1 MTTRTFIILSGAAIC
16 ALCCSV
22 GTANPKP
29 NIVVILADDLG
40 YGDVGCYNK
49 ESKVPTPNLDRMA
62 REGVRFTDGHAP
74 STVCTPSRYSVMT
87 GRMCF
92 RTGYRGVFDGV
103 GGPCLI
109 EKDRL
114 TLPAMLRDQGYMTAC
129 VGKWHIGMTFSTKGG
144 SPAYEAKIDEAAT
157 KAKSWRDGGRSLEQ
171 VKLVDFTKPILDG
184 PVHRGFDYFFGTAC
198 CPTTDWLYAFIEND
212 RVLVAPDHQLDRSTL
227 PEHAYAFDLR
237 RGMIA
242 PGFDHE
248 KVDLVFLDKSK
259 SWIEKQ
265 VRKSPEK
272 PFFLYHAMQAVHL
285 PSMAAPEFKGKTKS
299 GPHGDF
305 IAEMDHMVG
314 ELMATLEKLGV
325 ADNTLV
331 IFSSDNGPEVTS
343 VINMRMDF
351 NHDGAR
357 PWRGMKRDDWEGGH
371 RVPLIVRWPA
381 KAAAGS
387 LSDATVCLTD
397 IMATCAAVTGTQLP
411 KNVAEDSFSFL
422 PALTGVSD
430 GLPQRNYTIHQ
441 TISLSL
447 AIRRGPWK
455 FLDHRDSGGNNYDS
469 ADLKAFARPDTEP
482 EAPGQLYNLEADP
495 EETTNLYFKHPE
507 IVRELKRLLEE
518 SIALGRT
525 VPRGFQKPI
534 VPNEV
539 ISKP

>member
-198 CPTTDWLYAFIEND
+198 CPTTDWLYASSRMI
-212 RVLVAPDHQLDRSTL
+212 VCWSHQTINSTARRS
-227 PEHAYAFDLR
+227 P
-237 RGMIA
+237 
-242 PGFDHE
+242 
-248 KVDLVFLDKSK
+248 
-259 SWIEKQ
+259 
-265 VRKSPEK
+265 
-272 PFFLYHAMQAVHL
+272 
-285 PSMAAPEFKGKTKS
+285 
-299 GPHGDF
+299 
-305 IAEMDHMVG
+305 
-314 ELMATLEKLGV
+314 
-325 ADNTLV
+325 
-331 IFSSDNGPEVTS
+331 
-343 VINMRMDF
+343 NMRM
-351 NHDGAR
+351 H
-357 PWRGMKRDDWEGGH
+357 
-371 RVPLIVRWPA
+371 LICV
-381 KAAAGS
+381 AA
-387 LSDATVCLTD
+387 
-397 IMATCAAVTGTQLP
+397 
-411 KNVAEDSFSFL
+411 
-422 PALTGVSD
+422 
-430 GLPQRNYTIHQ
+430 
-441 TISLSL
+441 
-447 AIRRGPWK
+447 
-455 FLDHRDSGGNNYDS
+455 
-469 ADLKAFARPDTEP
+469 
-482 EAPGQLYNLEADP
+482 
-495 EETTNLYFKHPE
+495 
-507 IVRELKRLLEE
+507 
-518 SIALGRT
+518 
-525 VPRGFQKPI
+525 
-534 VPNEV
+534 
-539 ISKP
+539 